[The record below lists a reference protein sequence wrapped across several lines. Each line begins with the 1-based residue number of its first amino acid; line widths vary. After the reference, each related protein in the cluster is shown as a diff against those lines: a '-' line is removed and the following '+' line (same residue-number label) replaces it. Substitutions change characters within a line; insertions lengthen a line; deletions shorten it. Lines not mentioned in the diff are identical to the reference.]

1 MITIEQAQAIILDTV
16 QLLAAEEVSLLTA
29 LGRIT
34 AEELHAPWDI
44 PLADYSAMDGYAF
57 AAASGTVL
65 AVAGFLPAGGSHETP
80 VPQGSAVK
88 IMTGA
93 MIPTGCDTVVPLED
107 VEVRADGISIRGR
120 VTPGMNIRLKG
131 EDVIKGE
138 LVIPTGT
145 LLRPAEIG
153 MITSLGR
160 TSVSVVRTPQAA
172 ILSTGD
178 ELLDAGGI
186 PRPGQVINS
195 NSYTIAAQVMESGAC
210 PVMLG
215 IARDNREDTRRKL
228 EEGLAADILITTG
241 GVSVGDRDLV
251 KEILVELG
259 GEIRFWKVS
268 MKPGKPVAFAVV
280 RGMPVFALPG
290 NPVAAMVSFEQFVRP
305 AILKM
310 SGHAR
315 VFRPVVKAV
324 LRESVKNPGKRPHLV
339 RGTVELTGG
348 RYRVVSTGNQS
359 SGRISSLTRSNG
371 LMVLPPDTTLSAGDE
386 VDVQLLDRSFEMGT
400 LTS

>member
-16 QLLAAEEVSLLTA
+16 QLLAAEEVSLLMA

-44 PLADYSAMDGYAF
+44 PLADYSAMDGYAL
-57 AAASGTVL
+57 AAVSGTEL
-65 AVAGFLPAGGSHETP
+65 TVAGFLPAGESHETTI
-80 VPQGSAVK
+80 PQGSAIK

-93 MIPTGCDTVVPLED
+93 IIPAACDTVVPIED
-107 VEVRADGISIRGR
+107 VEVRAEGISIRGR
-120 VTPGMNIRLKG
+120 VMPGMNIRLKG

-138 LVIPTGT
+138 LVIPAGT

-186 PRPGQVINS
+186 PRPGQVLNS
-195 NSYTIAAQVMESGAC
+195 NSYSIAAQVMESGAC

-215 IARDNREDTRRKL
+215 IAHDDREIIRRKL

-251 KEILVELG
+251 KEVLLELG
-259 GEIRFWKVS
+259 GEIRFWQVS

-280 RGMPVFALPG
+280 RGTPVFALPG
-290 NPVAAMVSFEQFVRP
+290 NPVAAMVAFEQFVRP

-310 SGHAR
+310 SGHTR
-315 VFRPVVKAV
+315 LFRPVVKAV
-324 LRESVKNPGKRPHLV
+324 LREAVRNPGKRPHLV
-339 RGTVELTGG
+339 RGTVELAGG
-348 RYRVVSTGNQS
+348 RYQVISTGNQS

-400 LTS
+400 LKS

>member
-93 MIPTGCDTVVPLED
+93 MIPTGCDTVVPIED
-107 VEVRADGISIRGR
+107 VELLADGISIRGR

-138 LVIPTGT
+138 LVIQAGT

-160 TSVSVVRTPQAA
+160 TSVSVVRTLQAA

-178 ELLDAGGI
+178 ELLDAGAT
-186 PRPGQVINS
+186 PRPGQVLNS

-251 KEILVELG
+251 KEIL
-259 GEIRFWKVS
+259 
-268 MKPGKPVAFAVV
+268 
-280 RGMPVFALPG
+280 
-290 NPVAAMVSFEQFVRP
+290 
-305 AILKM
+305 
-310 SGHAR
+310 
-315 VFRPVVKAV
+315 
-324 LRESVKNPGKRPHLV
+324 
-339 RGTVELTGG
+339 
-348 RYRVVSTGNQS
+348 STGNQS

-371 LMVLPPDTTLSAGDE
+371 LMMLPPDTTFSAGDE

>member
-16 QLLAAEEVSLLTA
+16 RLLAAEEVSLLTA

-57 AAASGTVL
+57 AAASGNEL

-93 MIPTGCDTVVPLED
+93 MIPAGCDTVVPIED

-120 VTPGMNIRLKG
+120 VTSGMNIRLKG

-186 PRPGQVINS
+186 PRPGQVLN

-251 KEILVELG
+251 KEIL
-259 GEIRFWKVS
+259 
-268 MKPGKPVAFAVV
+268 
-280 RGMPVFALPG
+280 
-290 NPVAAMVSFEQFVRP
+290 
-305 AILKM
+305 
-310 SGHAR
+310 
-315 VFRPVVKAV
+315 
-324 LRESVKNPGKRPHLV
+324 
-339 RGTVELTGG
+339 
-348 RYRVVSTGNQS
+348 STGNQS

-371 LMVLPPDTTLSAGDE
+371 LMMLPPDTTFSAGDE